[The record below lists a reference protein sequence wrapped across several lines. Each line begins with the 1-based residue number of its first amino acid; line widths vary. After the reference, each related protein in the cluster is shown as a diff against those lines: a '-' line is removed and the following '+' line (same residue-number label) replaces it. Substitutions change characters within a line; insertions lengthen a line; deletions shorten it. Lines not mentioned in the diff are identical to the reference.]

1 MGICLIIILKIL
13 NLNLMEINHKKL
25 FLYVSLPKS
34 HSIWVVVP
42 MFFTRLIQYEIL
54 ASEKLVIAFTSQNT
68 TTR

>member
-1 MGICLIIILKIL
+1 
-13 NLNLMEINHKKL
+13 MEINHKKL